1 MRERERERGRDKTS
15 AVTHTKI
22 LDLEVI
28 GANIL
33 IIKNK
38 RQASYL
44 SKNQREHPET
54 KSKTQV
60 STSFVMLSLIP
71 CI

>member
-22 LDLEVI
+22 LDLEII

-33 IIKNK
+33 IKNK